1 MSKHN
6 SIIVSTVCTLTQVG
20 VRSVLLATVYVGSQY
35 YKIIVVTYDYVD
47 DALWE
52 WYTDVLCMF
61 YVNVFVYLMFYV
73 PYVHKLMSSSAA
85 ILLLIQAVL

>member
-1 MSKHN
+1 MKIWKTKQYLIIGLLNERNNEIRRLTSMSKHN

-47 DALWE
+47 DAL
-52 WYTDVLCMF
+52 
-61 YVNVFVYLMFYV
+61 
-73 PYVHKLMSSSAA
+73 
-85 ILLLIQAVL
+85 